1 MDRTISLFSAEAS
14 GPGLPD
20 LAGLLCG
27 HGQITGFGRT
37 AARLSVV
44 VEEPWRAH
52 VLARECRRRG
62 ADAQVAVAEC
72 GSPQVRTSFRVDLLP
87 LALRWLRAGC
97 TGPVEDD
104 SGKAVPDGF
113 RLSGA
118 MLRMWALASGRPGPS
133 GYLLGV
139 DPLAP
144 HTHEGL
150 LAALAP
156 LGVHARLLGPKAEA
170 PAVRVNGRRRLDS
183 LVELIG
189 EPPAGAEAAWPDLSR
204 ELNSD
209 RESGLSA
216 SEDCA
221 EDAVRDGAADGERG
235 TVEKDSGVGEGRRG
249 AAVRG
254 RGAQGRR
261 AQERDSQDTDAHGE
275 GAPDGGASAGLV
287 ENGRGAAGARD
298 GSQADGPAEGDR
310 RRARRSEG
318 ARRGRAA
325 GRTEGDP
332 RRDPSDESPLQ
343 YLLGV
348 AG

>member
-1 MDRTISLFSAEAS
+1 MIGVDRTISLFSAEAS

-27 HGQITGFGRT
+27 QGQITGFGRT

-97 TGPVEDD
+97 TGPAEDD

-144 HTHEGL
+144 RMHEGL
-150 LAALAP
+150 LASLAP

-189 EPPAGAEAAWPDLSR
+189 EPPAGAEAAWPDLNR
-204 ELNSD
+204 DPNPD
-209 RESGLSA
+209 RESGLSV
-216 SEDCA
+216 SEGRA
-221 EDAVRDGAADGERG
+221 EEAVREGAPDGDGESG
-235 TVEKDSGVGEGRRG
+235 EKDSRAGEGRRG
-249 AAVRG
+249 VAARG
-254 RGAQGRR
+254 RRVPSEGAQGSG
-261 AQERDSQDTDAHGE
+261 DD
-275 GAPDGGASAGLV
+275 DGQTRGVRGVLA
-287 ENGRGAAGARD
+287 EDGRE
-298 GSQADGPAEGDR
+298 ADGAQDSARKTARNGSKAEGDR
-310 RRARRSEG
+310 RRSRRGEGSRRS
-318 ARRGRAA
+318 RAA
-325 GRTEGDP
+325 GRAEGDP
-332 RRDPSDESPLQ
+332 RRDQSDESPLQ

>member
-1 MDRTISLFSAEAS
+1 MIGVDRTISLFSAEAS

-20 LAGLLCG
+20 LAGLLCCQ
-27 HGQITGFGRT
+27 GQITGFGRT

-44 VEEPWRAH
+44 VEEPWRAR

-97 TGPVEDD
+97 TGPAEDD

-118 MLRMWALASGRPGPS
+118 MLRMWALASGRQGPS

-144 HTHEGL
+144 RMHEGL

-189 EPPAGAEAAWPDLSR
+189 EPPDGAEAAWPDLGQSP
-204 ELNSD
+204 D
-209 RESGLSA
+209 RVSSLSV
-216 SEDCA
+216 A
-221 EDAVRDGAADGERG
+221 EEGAEAGAADGDQG
-235 TVEKDSGVGEGRRG
+235 SGEKDGGAGEGRRG
-249 AAVRG
+249 VAAGAAAAGVQGESDRVR
-254 RGAQGRR
+254 
-261 AQERDSQDTDAHGE
+261 GE
-275 GAPDGGASAGLV
+275 GADGGGPESGHGAEG
-287 ENGRGAAGARD
+287 GRNGAR
-298 GSQADGPAEGDR
+298 GPVEGDLR
-310 RRARRSEG
+310 RGRREAS
-318 ARRGRAA
+318 RRGRAA
-325 GRTEGDP
+325 GRAEGDP
-332 RRDPSDESPLQ
+332 RRDQSGESPLQ

>member
-1 MDRTISLFSAEAS
+1 MIGVDRTISLFSAEAS

-27 HGQITGFGRT
+27 QGQITGFGRT

-72 GSPQVRTSFRVDLLP
+72 GSPQVHTSFRVDLLP

-97 TGPVEDD
+97 TGPAEDD

-144 HTHEGL
+144 HMHEGL

-189 EPPAGAEAAWPDLSR
+189 EPPDGAEAAWPDLSP
-204 ELNSD
+204 D
-209 RESGLSA
+209 RVSSLSA
-216 SEDCA
+216 A
-221 EDAVRDGAADGERG
+221 EEGAEPGAVDGDQGSG
-235 TVEKDSGVGEGRRG
+235 DKDSGAGESRRGVAAGGHGAPVAGTRHESGDDSAGDGRVEDGRELDAESGRNGSRRPVEGDLRRGRRE
-249 AAVRG
+249 V
-254 RGAQGRR
+254 
-261 AQERDSQDTDAHGE
+261 S
-275 GAPDGGASAGLV
+275 
-287 ENGRGAAGARD
+287 
-298 GSQADGPAEGDR
+298 
-310 RRARRSEG
+310 
-318 ARRGRAA
+318 RRGRAA
-325 GRTEGDP
+325 GRAEGDS
-332 RRDPSDESPLQ
+332 RREQSDESPLQ

>member
-1 MDRTISLFSAEAS
+1 MIGVDRTISLFSAEAI

-27 HGQITGFGRT
+27 QGQITGFGRT

-97 TGPVEDD
+97 TGPAEDD

-144 HTHEGL
+144 RMHEGL

-204 ELNSD
+204 DPNPE
-209 RESGLSA
+209 RESGLSG
-216 SEDCA
+216 SEDRA
-221 EDAVRDGAADGERG
+221 EEAVR
-235 TVEKDSGVGEGRRG
+235 
-249 AAVRG
+249 
-254 RGAQGRR
+254 
-261 AQERDSQDTDAHGE
+261 E
-275 GAPDGGASAGLV
+275 GAPDGDGESGEKDSRAGESRRGVAARGRRAPDEGADDGQTRGVRGVLSESEAEDGV
-287 ENGRGAAGARD
+287 QKTARNG
-298 GSQADGPAEGDR
+298 SPAEGDR
-310 RRARRSEG
+310 RRNRRGEG
-318 ARRGRAA
+318 SRRGRAA
-325 GRTEGDP
+325 GRAEGDP
-332 RRDPSDESPLQ
+332 RRDQSDESPLQ

>member
-1 MDRTISLFSAEAS
+1 MIGVDRTISLFSAEAS
-14 GPGLPD
+14 GPGLAD

-27 HGQITGFGRT
+27 QGQITGFGRT

-97 TGPVEDD
+97 TGPAEDD

-144 HTHEGL
+144 RMHEGL

-189 EPPAGAEAAWPDLSR
+189 EPPAGAEAAWPDLNR
-204 ELNSD
+204 DPNPD
-209 RESGLSA
+209 RESGLSV

-221 EDAVRDGAADGERG
+221 EEAVR
-235 TVEKDSGVGEGRRG
+235 
-249 AAVRG
+249 
-254 RGAQGRR
+254 
-261 AQERDSQDTDAHGE
+261 E
-275 GAPDGGASAGLV
+275 GAPDGDGESGEKDSRAGKSRRGV
-287 ENGRGAAGARD
+287 AARGRRVSGEGARD
-298 GSQADGPAEGDR
+298 SGDDGESGQTRGVLAEDGREADGAQDSARKTARNGSKVEGDR
-310 RRARRSEG
+310 RRSRRSEG
-318 ARRGRAA
+318 SRRGRAA
-325 GRTEGDP
+325 GSAEGDP
-332 RRDPSDESPLQ
+332 RRDQSDESPLQ